1 MDERKATGILDAAEQ
16 LFLQFG
22 YRKVT
27 IDEVARRA
35 GVGKGTVY
43 LYWPSKLE
51 LFGAVFTRDSV
62 AMLTAAA
69 DALRADPREV
79 LLSVSSRRTF
89 IATMNNPLARAIVAG
104 DQALLGDLLTTTP
117 ATGEMGLGKLRTT
130 DLVLRLLYRHGLLRD
145 DPEQDPMLAYRV
157 AATTAG
163 FYAVENTS
171 AAAGGFGLE
180 SKADA
185 LADTVSRAF
194 EPAEEPSLEVLEA
207 ARAEALTF
215 YERWR
220 HELSAVLNP
229 SAKETAK

>member
-35 GVGKGTVY
+35 GVGKGTIY

-51 LFGAVFTRDSV
+51 LFGAVFTRDGV

-89 IATMNNPLARAIVAG
+89 IATMNNPLARAIVTG

-117 ATGEMGLGKLRTT
+117 ATGEIGLGKLGTT

-145 DPEQDPMLAYRV
+145 DPGQDPMLAYRV
-157 AATTAG
+157 AATVAG

-171 AAAGGFGLE
+171 AAGDFGLE

-185 LADTVSRAF
+185 LADTLSRAF
-194 EPAEEPSLEVLEA
+194 EPAEEPSLPVLEA

-220 HELSAVLNP
+220 HELSAVLDP

>member
-1 MDERKATGILDAAEQ
+1 MGRQKATSILNAAEQ

-43 LYWPSKLE
+43 LYWPSKIE
-51 LFGAVFTRDSV
+51 LFGAVFTRDGL

-69 DALRADPREV
+69 DALRQDPSEV

-89 IATMNNPLARAIVAG
+89 IGTMTNPVAKAIVTG

-117 ATGEMGLGKLRTT
+117 ATGEIGLGKLGTT
-130 DLVLRLLYRHGLLRD
+130 DLVLRMLHRHGLLRD
-145 DPEQDPMLAYRV
+145 DPDRDPMLAYRV

-163 FYAVENTS
+163 FYAIENTS
-171 AAAGGFGLE
+171 AAEGADLE
-180 SKADA
+180 TKADA
-185 LADTVSRAF
+185 LAATVSRAF
-194 EPAEEPSLEVLEA
+194 EPADEPDRAALEA
-207 ARAEALTF
+207 ARDEALTF
-215 YERWR
+215 YQRW
-220 HELSAVLNP
+220 HDELSAALALP
-229 SAKETAK
+229 SKEAK